1 MFSNF
6 QNLIPKIIKIWPE
19 TIVELLDWLSKQ
31 PASSANLLMYL
42 MLARRARS
50 AGLLDEGLEVNT
62 EGSEVTTN
70 MSKADTE
77 GSGVITD
84 GSDVD
89 SNTTWCGVLS
99 RQLITVALKSADS
112 EVSDSEY

>member
-19 TIVELLDWLSKQ
+19 TIVELLGWLSKQ

-50 AGLLDEGLEVNT
+50 AGLLDEGSEVTTKRSEAKT
-62 EGSEVTTN
+62 EGSEVN
-70 MSKADTE
+70 TE

-99 RQLITVALKSADS
+99 RQLITVALKSAES

>member
-1 MFSNF
+1 MISNF

-19 TIVELLDWLSKQ
+19 TIVGLLGWLSTQ

-50 AGLLDEGLEVNT
+50 AGLLDEGSERSDVTNNRSKAYT
-62 EGSEVTTN
+62 EGSKGNNERSEVEN
-70 MSKADTE
+70 
-77 GSGVITD
+77 
-84 GSDVD
+84 
-89 SNTTWCGVLS
+89 NTTWCGVLS
-99 RQLITVALKSADS
+99 RQLITVALKSAES